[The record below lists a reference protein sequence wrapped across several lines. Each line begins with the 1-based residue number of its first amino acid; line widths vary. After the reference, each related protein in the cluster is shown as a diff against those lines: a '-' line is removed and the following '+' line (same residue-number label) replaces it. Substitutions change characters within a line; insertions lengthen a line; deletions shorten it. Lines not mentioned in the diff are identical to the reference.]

1 VFRVQ
6 CSLFRNHGAL
16 TIDFL
21 SEVINQIREN
31 HEAFLRGYGI
41 TIYLTLASM
50 ALALLLGLLMSLART
65 SDSRP
70 LRIVSGTYVEYFRNT
85 PLLVQLYFWFFAL
98 PKLPSLEI
106 PLYGQMNWLLSPLEA
121 AILGLTL
128 YTGAYTTEALRSG
141 LQSIDKGQT
150 EASRALGLSYMQT
163 RLFVVAPQAFR
174 VAIPLLTSILSALF
188 RNSALASVVG
198 VYDLLGEADRIQQ
211 GNFRTVEV
219 LFAAGLLY
227 LCLTLPLAYASN
239 RLERHVARA
248 R

>member
-1 VFRVQ
+1 
-6 CSLFRNHGAL
+6 
-16 TIDFL
+16 
-21 SEVINQIREN
+21 
-31 HEAFLRGYGI
+31 
-41 TIYLTLASM
+41 
-50 ALALLLGLLMSLART
+50 
-65 SDSRP
+65 
-70 LRIVSGTYVEYFRNT
+70 
-85 PLLVQLYFWFFAL
+85 
-98 PKLPSLEI
+98 
-106 PLYGQMNWLLSPLEA
+106 
-121 AILGLTL
+121 
-128 YTGAYTTEALRSG
+128 
-141 LQSIDKGQT
+141 
-150 EASRALGLSYMQT
+150 MQT
-163 RLFVVAPQAFR
+163 RLYVVAPQAFR